1 MDNYNPNTENTLK
14 NLRKWNILAG
24 SLHLIQALGAL
35 TIALTDSTFSSFTPP
50 LITTFANWN
59 ETTGPKTEIQVR
71 GHVPF
76 AYVTCLVPLMSAVAH
91 FIVASR
97 WGWPRYVENLR
108 LSYANPWRWF
118 EYAWSSSLMIVLVAI
133 LFAIYDISLLLT
145 LFAINMTVMYTGR
158 AMDRANS
165 RLMSTEG
172 SGAGKAGRTVDWE
185 PFIIGSFLAVVEWAI
200 IYMTLAQFD
209 FSKAPAYIIPL
220 LFTYFVLFCS
230 FAVVDGWLYWGA
242 GAGAGVSELKKGNG
256 EQKTGLERVLVAERG
271 FMILS
276 LCAKSLLLWLIFFGT
291 RQPHE

>member
-1 MDNYNPNTENTLK
+1 MDNYNPSTEITLK

-24 SLHLIQALGAL
+24 SLHMLQSIGAL
-35 TIALTDSTFSSFTPP
+35 TLALSDSTFSSFTPP

-59 ETTGPKTEIQVR
+59 ETMGAKTEIQVR

-76 AYVTCLVPLMSAVAH
+76 AYVTCAVPLMSAVAH

-145 LFAINMTVMYTGR
+145 LFTINMTVMYTGR

-172 SGAGKAGRTVDWE
+172 SSTGKARTVDWE
-185 PFIIGSFLAVVEWAI
+185 PFIAGSILAAVEWAI

-242 GAGAGVSELKKGNG
+242 GAGGAV
-256 EQKTGLERVLVAERG
+256 KTGLERVLIAERG